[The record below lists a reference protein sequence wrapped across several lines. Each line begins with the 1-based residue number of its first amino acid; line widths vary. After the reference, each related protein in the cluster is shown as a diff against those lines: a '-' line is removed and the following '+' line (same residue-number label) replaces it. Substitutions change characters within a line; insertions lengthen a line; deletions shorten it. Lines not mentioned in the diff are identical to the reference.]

1 MRVVA
6 RPEALEALRER
17 GDVYLW
23 ARAVRCCRSHQYVL
37 EASLDRPAGE
47 FEFVHAAD
55 GVQVHT
61 TPGLIKPDELHLELD
76 RKGRVRAYWNNQA
89 WIG

>member
-6 RPEALEALRER
+6 RPDALDALRER
-17 GDVYLW
+17 GAVYVW
-23 ARAVRCCRSHQYVL
+23 ARALRCCKGRQYVL
-37 EASLDRPAGE
+37 EASLDRPQGE
-47 FEFVHAAD
+47 FELVHAAD

-61 TPGLIKPDELHLELD
+61 TPGLIQPDELHVELD
-76 RKGRVRAYWNNQA
+76 RNGRVRAYWNGQG